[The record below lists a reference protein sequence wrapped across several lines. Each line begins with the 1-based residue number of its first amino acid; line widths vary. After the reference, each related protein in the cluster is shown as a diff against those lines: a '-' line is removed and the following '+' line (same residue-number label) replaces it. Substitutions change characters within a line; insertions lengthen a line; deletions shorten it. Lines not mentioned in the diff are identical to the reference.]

1 MGGASVKV
9 AGVHVVRSKRLGK
22 PIRWYIYAWRGGP
35 SIRMVEQPSRPTLT
49 RQDVAAIAEAHATDR
64 TPSDT
69 VGGLVMRWHA
79 SPEWKRLAPSTKVL
93 WGRICIAIDKKWGK
107 APTAL
112 WNDPRMTAKVIR
124 WRDDMSETPRAA
136 DEHVKVLRMML
147 GWAQLRGLVSC
158 NVAAPV
164 PRLWRG
170 GDRAEIIWLPQDCD
184 AFDQMA
190 HQWLAD
196 ARRLAELT
204 GLRRADLCA
213 LKWSDISDTHIGRTA
228 AKKSAGKR
236 RRTIMPIVPGL
247 RALLD
252 ELRSRYRAPNVDNV
266 LVGVRGNP
274 IAPRS
279 LTAEFI
285 ACRNRANSGNGIVH
299 PPEVE
304 GEKPKAKTLHDLR
317 GTFATRLMTLPGGGL
332 TDDQIAS
339 LMGWSPGDVAAIRR
353 RYVDEAAIVVAIG
366 ERINARAV

>member
-1 MGGASVKV
+1 MGSAAVI
-9 AGVHVVRSKRLGK
+9 AGVHRVRSVRPGR

-35 SIRMVEQPSRPTLT
+35 HIRTAEQSARPTLT
-49 RQDVAAIAEAHATDR
+49 REDVAAIAEAHATDR
-64 TPSDT
+64 APNDT
-69 VGGLVMRWHA
+69 IGGLIKRWQS
-79 SPEWKRLAPSTKVL
+79 SPEWNRLAPSTRTL
-93 WGRICIAIDKKWGK
+93 WDRICIAIEAKWGK

-112 WNDPRMTAKVIR
+112 WNDPRMTVKVMK
-124 WRDDMSETPRAA
+124 WRNDMSGTPRAA
-136 DEHVKVLRMML
+136 DEHVKVLRMIL
-147 GWAQLRGLVSC
+147 AWSHLNGLVSC

-170 GDRAEIIWLPQDCD
+170 GDRAEIIWLPEDCA
-184 AFDQMA
+184 AFDEVA

-213 LKWSDISDTHIGRTA
+213 LKWSDVSDVSIGRMA
-228 AKKSAGKR
+228 SKKSAGKR
-236 RRTIMPIVPGL
+236 RRTTMPIIPAL
-247 RALLD
+247 RSLLD
-252 ELRSRYRAPNVDNV
+252 ELRTRHRAVNVDTV
-266 LVGVRGNP
+266 LVGARGNP
-274 IAPRS
+274 IAPRT

-285 ACRNRANSGNGIVH
+285 ACRNKANGGRGIVH

-317 GTFATRLMTLPGGGL
+317 GTFATKLMTLPGGSL

-339 LMGWSPGDVAAIRR
+339 VMGWSPRDVAAIRC

-366 ERINARAV
+366 QRINASAL